1 MDNVNPPRWHH
12 RRLNCPFLV
21 TILVCLIGQSDLNGK
36 DLSAAEARQIGKKIW
51 QNECNGT
58 ISGLTSWNSGE
69 NFASLG
75 IGHFIWYPKGE
86 KGPFDESFPHLIE
99 FMGGRGA
106 KVPDVVKDAPQ
117 RPCPWNN
124 RSEFLRAQDST
135 QMKELR
141 HFLGETVDLQSQFLV
156 DRLSRSLPK
165 MLEEATAG
173 ERSQVRANFE
183 RLLQTSQGCYA
194 LVDYVNFKGEGVLH
208 SERYQGQGWGLL
220 QVLAEMKTEK
230 TPTETE
236 FARAA
241 ASVLKRRVQ
250 NSPPARNEQRWL
262 AGWLKRVNSYKR
274 D

>member
-1 MDNVNPPRWHH
+1 M
-12 RRLNCPFLV
+12 
-21 TILVCLIGQSDLNGK
+21 
-36 DLSAAEARQIGKKIW
+36 AA
-51 QNECNGT
+51 
-58 ISGLTSWNSGE
+58 
-69 NFASLG
+69 
-75 IGHFIWYPKGE
+75 
-86 KGPFDESFPHLIE
+86 
-99 FMGGRGA
+99 RGA
-106 KVPDVVKDAPQ
+106 KLPAVVKDATQ
-117 RPCPWNN
+117 LPCPWNN
-124 RSEFLRAQDST
+124 RAEFLQAQDSLQMT
-135 QMKELR
+135 QLR
-141 HFLGETVDLQSQFLV
+141 QFLAETVDLQSQFLV

-165 MLEEATAG
+165 MLEEATAA